1 MPDLDQIFAKPGVPA
16 FAGPQCWSGLVV
28 AIKADGPYVVL
39 PGFDRQLRWGPC
51 LPTTAGVKIGDA
63 VAVTQAEDGSLWL
76 VGAGGSGDGQQGPPG
91 PQGPAGPVG
100 PAGPQGPKG
109 DTGIVGPV
117 GPQGPQGPT
126 GDPGAQGPKGD
137 TGAQGP
143 QGAKGDTG
151 AQGPQG
157 PAGPAVAKPVFVTFA
172 SAAIFAANWS
182 DYGAP
187 FAVGGY
193 ALDAVGW
200 VTLRGLV
207 KKAVAYAAG
216 DTIVTLPVGSR
227 PAAQEIF
234 TVFGQDNVMGVSV
247 VRVDVAPT
255 GIVSFQG
262 TYAPNYSTPSTLA
275 WVTLAGIR
283 FLAA

>member
-109 DTGIVGPV
+109 DTGVVGPV

-126 GDPGAQGPKGD
+126 GDTGATGAQGPKGD

-151 AQGPQG
+151 AQGP
-157 PAGPAVAKPVFVTFA
+157 PGPAVARPVWTA
-172 SAAIFAANWS
+172 LPYAAGWA
-182 DYGAP
+182 DYG
-187 FAVGGY
+187 GGFIAGQY
-193 ALDAVGW
+193 CLDAVGF
-200 VTLRGLV
+200 VHLRGLIA
-207 KKAVAYAAG
+207 KASAYAYNG
-216 DTIVTLPVGSR
+216 ETIATLPAGFR
-227 PAAQEIF
+227 PTGQEMFNVRAA
-234 TVFGQDNVMGVSV
+234 DSVMGAFTH
-247 VRVDVAPT
+247 RVDVAT
-255 GIVSFQG
+255 SGVVSIQPASGAPIYTTPGNMLFLSLSAINFMQG
-262 TYAPNYSTPSTLA
+262 N
-275 WVTLAGIR
+275 
-283 FLAA
+283 